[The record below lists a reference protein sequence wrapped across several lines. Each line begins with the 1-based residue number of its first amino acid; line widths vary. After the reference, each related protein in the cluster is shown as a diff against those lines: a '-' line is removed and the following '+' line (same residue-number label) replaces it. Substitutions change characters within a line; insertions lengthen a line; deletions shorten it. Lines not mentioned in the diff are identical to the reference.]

1 MRRPMVVRTLKAL
14 DRATGEF
21 ATASVALVPTM
32 GALHA
37 GHLSLVRL
45 ARRHAARVIV
55 SIFAQAHTESV
66 HCSRSQHQHRQS
78 ESCGLMVP

>member
-1 MRRPMVVRTLKAL
+1 MRRPKVVRTLKAL
-14 DRATGEF
+14 DWATSEF

-37 GHLSLVRL
+37 GHVSLVRL

-55 SIFAQAHTESV
+55 
-66 HCSRSQHQHRQS
+66 
-78 ESCGLMVP
+78 